1 MEEFNASLKGSFDKF
16 VTKITDP
23 TASQAAAGPRV
34 EASRDD
40 DDEAGEGSSGGGAS
54 HCQPPVAMIDT
65 TSEDDFGEEAAD
77 FAESPYSQS
86 QWKS

>member
-23 TASQAAAGPRV
+23 TGSQAAAGPRV

-40 DDEAGEGSSGGGAS
+40 DEAGRQG
-54 HCQPPVAMIDT
+54 QVAVP
-65 TSEDDFGEEAAD
+65 AA
-77 FAESPYSQS
+77 AVLPTVSRRWQ
-86 QWKS
+86 